1 MMCCTIHQGMHSSN
15 RIFAVASAFC
25 MARIF
30 SIEKQM
36 IAGGLFQDITAPW
49 IQKDRVIK
57 EAKKVIRQNVRTVQ
71 KIAYLLGE
79 NAAESEAALRS
90 IIESFGGEV
99 GQ

>member
-1 MMCCTIHQGMHSSN
+1 
-15 RIFAVASAFC
+15 
-25 MARIF
+25 
-30 SIEKQM
+30 
-36 IAGGLFQDITAPW
+36 
-49 IQKDRVIK
+49 
-57 EAKKVIRQNVRTVQ
+57 VQ